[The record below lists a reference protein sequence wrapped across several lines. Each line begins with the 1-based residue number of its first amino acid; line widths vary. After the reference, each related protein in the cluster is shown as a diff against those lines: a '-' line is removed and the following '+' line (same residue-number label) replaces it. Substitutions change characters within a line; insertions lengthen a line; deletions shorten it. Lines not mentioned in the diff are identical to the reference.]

1 MASPGPTEFFTD
13 TLAAVSYDE
22 DPQKALLGLDEWE
35 IPESIY
41 REDGSC
47 MSIWE
52 LARANGN
59 YISFFLGPLDRTDLC
74 S

>member
-1 MASPGPTEFFTD
+1 MASPGPTQFFTD
-13 TLAAVSYDE
+13 ALAAVPYDE

-35 IPESIY
+35 IPESIN
-41 REDGSC
+41 RKDGSC

-59 YISFFLGPLDRTDLC
+59 YLSFFFRTIGPN
-74 S
+74 